1 MKKFFLM
8 STMLLAALLVNA
20 QVKVSPK
27 MEKGMKKT
35 YVVEAVTSLANQKP
49 ITLTTETQYEVKD
62 ATADGYVLDIVM
74 SDIKTD
80 ADQNDKMG
88 RIFNLSTEIM
98 KGIHTIY
105 ALDKDGKV
113 TKILNYE
120 EIKTNAEKGIDKLL
134 SELPMPEGV
143 LTADA
148 LKKQILTNITEESLL
163 QSLQTNS
170 SPFLLFGK
178 TIENGMQD
186 EFVNAQGMNM
196 KRTYTVN
203 DDGSIQTSST
213 MDLSKEELKKLVI
226 AQVEKLMPNQVD
238 MIKQNFDMIL
248 GSGMIKMEIKDNST
262 FILNSDKWVKS
273 ITSEVNSETIG
284 VKTSVKT
291 TVRLKE

>member
-1 MKKFFLM
+1 MKKLFLM
-8 STMLLAALLVNA
+8 STLLLAALLVNA

-35 YVVEAVTSLANQKP
+35 YVVEAVTTLANQKP

-62 ATADGYVLDIVM
+62 VTADGYVLDIMM
-74 SDIKTD
+74 SDVKTD

-88 RIFNLSTEIM
+88 RIFSLSTEIM
-98 KGIHTIY
+98 KGIHTTY

-120 EIKTNAEKGIDKLL
+120 EIKTKAEKGIDKLL
-134 SELPMPEGV
+134 SEIPMPESV

-148 LKKQILTNITEESLL
+148 LKKQIMTNITEESLL
-163 QSLQTNS
+163 LSLQTNS

-203 DDGSIQTSST
+203 DDGSIQTAST

-238 MIKQNFDMIL
+238 MIKQNFDMVL

-262 FILNSDKWVKS
+262 FTLNSDKWVKS

>member
-35 YVVEAVTSLANQKP
+35 YVVEAVTTLANQKP
-49 ITLTTETQYEVKD
+49 ITLTTETQYEVKEV
-62 ATADGYVLDIVM
+62 TADGYVLDIVL

-98 KGIHTIY
+98 KGIHTTY

-113 TKILNYE
+113 KKILNYE
-120 EIKTNAEKGIDKLL
+120 EIKTKAEKGIDKLL

-163 QSLQTNS
+163 LSLQTNS

-203 DDGSIQTSST
+203 DDGSIQTAST

>member
-35 YVVEAVTSLANQKP
+35 YVVEAVTTLANQKP
-49 ITLTTETQYEVKD
+49 ITLTTETQYEVKEV
-62 ATADGYVLDIVM
+62 TADGYVLDIVM

-98 KGIHTIY
+98 KGIHTTY

-120 EIKTNAEKGIDKLL
+120 EIKTKAEKGIDKLL

-238 MIKQNFDMIL
+238 MLKQNFDMIL

-284 VKTSVKT
+284 VKNSVKI

>member
-35 YVVEAVTSLANQKP
+35 YVVEAVTTLANQKP
-49 ITLTTETQYEVKD
+49 ITLTTETQYEVKEV
-62 ATADGYVLDIVM
+62 TADGYVLDIVM

-98 KGIHTIY
+98 KGIHTTY

-120 EIKTNAEKGIDKLL
+120 EIKTKAEKGIDKLL

-238 MIKQNFDMIL
+238 MLKQNFDMIL

-262 FILNSDKWVKS
+262 FIMNSDKWVKS

-284 VKTSVKT
+284 VKNSVKI

>member
-35 YVVEAVTSLANQKP
+35 YVVEAVTTLANQKP
-49 ITLTTETQYEVKD
+49 ITLTTETQYEVKEV
-62 ATADGYVLDIVM
+62 TADGYVLDIVM

-98 KGIHTIY
+98 KGIHTTY

-120 EIKTNAEKGIDKLL
+120 EIKTKAEKGIDKLL

-238 MIKQNFDMIL
+238 MLKQNFDMIL

-284 VKTSVKT
+284 VKTSVKI